1 MSNLQSFIESLVDST
16 GASYSLTTGKPTTG
30 VFASQAKS
38 EHIVNLSPVYNRYKR
53 DLKVDV
59 ITAEV
64 NAFIENNRKDLMNN
78 GAHIGGWWE
87 NGKLVLDVSYQFD
100 SIEEAAFYGM
110 LNNQRAIYIVHLDRV
125 IELPN
130 PQQAGTYA
138 QKSAYARTV
147 AQELAKVN

>member
-1 MSNLQSFIESLVDST
+1 MNNLQSFIESLVDST
-16 GASYSLTTGKPTTG
+16 GASYSLTTGKPTKG

-38 EHIVNLSPVYNRYKR
+38 EHIVNLSPIYNRYKR

-78 GAHIGGWWE
+78 SAHIGGWWE
-87 NGKLVLDVSYQFD
+87 NGRLVLDVSYQFD

-147 AQELAKVN
+147 ARELAKVN